1 MPAKNLSFGT
11 DARTRLKQ
19 GIDILA
25 DTVKV
30 TLGPRGRNVILDKK
44 FGPPQVCSDG
54 VTIAKEIELEDSF
67 ENMGAQLLK
76 EASKKTNDDA
86 GDGTTTSTVLAQA
99 IIQEGFKIVAAGA
112 DPMAVK
118 RGLER
123 GMGTVRESIKDL
135 STPVVGRE
143 QIANV
148 AVLSS
153 HDDEMGN
160 LIADVM
166 DKVGKDG
173 VITVDESKG
182 LAYET
187 EFVEG
192 MQIDRGYISP
202 YFVTNSDRMEAVLD
216 NPYILITDKKVSA
229 VADILPVLEKVLQTS
244 KNLIVIGEDVE
255 GEALATLV
263 VNKLRGTLN
272 VVALKAPGFGD
283 RRKAMLQ
290 DIAILSGGTVLSEE
304 IGRKLDSAT
313 LDDLGRCRQVVVKK
327 DDTTFVDGAGSE
339 DDIRGRMNEIRS
351 QIEDTSSDYDREKL
365 EERLAKLSGGVAILR
380 VGAATE
386 IEMKEKK
393 QRVEDAL
400 AATRSAVEEG
410 IVPGGGTILIRASAA
425 IGEMKSD
432 DNDEQAGL
440 DILRKSL
447 LAPVRIIAGNSGHE
461 GAVVLADVQANS
473 GNYGFDAQIG
483 KAGDMIDM
491 GIVDPAKVTRAAV
504 ENAVSVAGM
513 ILTTEGADHR
523 RAGADA
529 ATHARRT
536 SRRRNGLLVQSPQTS
551 TPARAARIGRPF
563 SRNPFAFRPNS
574 RE

>member
-1 MPAKNLSFGT
+1 MPAKDLSFGT

-19 GIDILA
+19 GIDTLA

-54 VTIAKEIELEDSF
+54 VTIAKEIELEDHF

-123 GMGTVRESIKDL
+123 GMETVRNSIKDL

-192 MQIDRGYISP
+192 MQIDRGFISP

-216 NPYILITDKKVSA
+216 NPYVLITDKKISA

-272 VVALKAPGFGD
+272 VVAVKAPGFGD

-327 DDTTFVDGAGSE
+327 DDTTFVGGVGNE
-339 DDIRGRMNEIRS
+339 DAIKGRMNEIRS
-351 QIEDTSSDYDREKL
+351 QIEETTSDYDREKL

-386 IEMKEKK
+386 VEMKEKK

-410 IVPGGGTILIRASAA
+410 IVPGGGTILIRASLALGSVKA
-425 IGEMKSD
+425 DEA
-432 DNDEQAGL
+432 DEQSG
-440 DILRKSL
+440 IEVLRKSL
-447 LAPVRIIAGNSGHE
+447 LIPVRIIAGNSGHE
-461 GAVVLADVQANS
+461 GAVVLADVQSNS

-483 KAGDMIDM
+483 KAGDMIEM

-513 ILTTEGADHR
+513 ILTTEALITDQPEK
-523 RAGADA
+523 D
-529 ATHARRT
+529 
-536 SRRRNGLLVQSPQTS
+536 PPPM
-551 TPARAARIGRPF
+551 PAPPGGGMDF
-563 SRNPFAFRPNS
+563 
-574 RE
+574 